1 MQVIRLDSSQAEV
14 STEPIFIGEVARQN
28 VVTEA
33 DGKLLR
39 VAAVTFRDGGRNKL
53 HHHTTDQ
60 VLIVTDGQGI
70 VATET
75 DEHHVGTGDVI
86 FVPAGERH
94 WHGAEPGRDF
104 THLSVLTPGEMI
116 LDE

>member
-1 MQVIRLDSSQAEV
+1 
-14 STEPIFIGEVARQN
+14 
-28 VVTEA
+28 
-33 DGKLLR
+33 
-39 VAAVTFRDGGRNKL
+39 
-53 HHHTTDQ
+53 
-60 VLIVTDGQGI
+60 
-70 VATET
+70 
-75 DEHHVGTGDVI
+75 VI